1 MSANQSQSGKKNQS
15 SKKPPRLSAA
25 FVPTRL
31 DQHEQIIKQLP
42 QRYRIEVSRNK
53 AKKGY
58 ESATLPLL
66 SEELPNVEDD
76 QLRESTSLQMNQ
88 PEWFNKY
95 SQMFPTVEG
104 IIAIEE
110 LNQDNVPM
118 AVAQAIME
126 RVDRH
131 KQQPPITQPMP
142 LTHLHQG
149 AEITT
154 LFYQAVI

>member
-1 MSANQSQSGKKNQS
+1 M
-15 SKKPPRLSAA
+15 
-25 FVPTRL
+25 
-31 DQHEQIIKQLP
+31 
-42 QRYRIEVSRNK
+42 
-53 AKKGY
+53 
-58 ESATLPLL
+58 
-66 SEELPNVEDD
+66 EDD

-104 IIAIEE
+104 IIAIKE